1 MSYSPTFETRNGI
14 VADVSGNSCLT
25 IADAA
30 RRLCI
35 SRSTLA
41 RAIKRG
47 KVHVVTRGNGIR
59 AIKVA
64 ELRHAYRNGTRTPA
78 TAMLSLSAEAE
89 GSRLAQMEA
98 DLQLSRSR
106 VNMLETQLGTSKEK
120 AAEQRQK
127 IDRLHVENAPDLP
140 GVDAGLRETHHVKYT
155 SRKRRSKVKKM
166 LRRLRTLLGVATLI
180 MVTTGSVI
188 GIVYAIGQW
197 DQHSAWTQSSTY

>member
-1 MSYSPTFETRNGI
+1 MSYSPTKETLNDI
-14 VADVSGNSCLT
+14 VPGASGDSCLT

-35 SRSTLA
+35 SRSTLY

-47 KVHVVTRGNGIR
+47 NISIVKRGNGIR
-59 AIKVA
+59 AIKVS
-64 ELRHAYRNGTRTPA
+64 ELRRAYGNGARTQA
-78 TAMLSLSAEAE
+78 TAILSSSSEVE
-89 GSRLAQMEA
+89 GNRLAQMEA
-98 DLQLSRSR
+98 DLQLSSSR
-106 VNMLETQLGTSKEK
+106 LNMLETQLEASKAKE
-120 AAEQRQK
+120 AEQARK
-127 IDRLHVENAPDLP
+127 IDRLHAQHASDLP

-166 LRRLRTLLGVATLI
+166 LRRLRNVLGVATLI

-197 DQHSAWTQSSTY
+197 DQQSAWAQSSTY